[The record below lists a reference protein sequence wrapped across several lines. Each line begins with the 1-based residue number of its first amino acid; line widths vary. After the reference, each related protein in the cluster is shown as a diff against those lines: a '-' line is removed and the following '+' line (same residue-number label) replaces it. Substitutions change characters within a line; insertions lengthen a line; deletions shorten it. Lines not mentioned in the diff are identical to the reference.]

1 MKTKPTFLITLFS
14 LIFGSVFAQSE
25 WETYTSADFISSL
38 AESNEYI
45 YASTPGGFVKINKS
59 DNTVKI
65 MTKKDEPLFVSNS
78 ISDLNLDSEGNLWG
92 VNGTGDLLKY
102 DGETWTQV
110 NLDFPDVYFKGINGL
125 TIDKQDNKWFGAGM
139 YICKFDGEKITY
151 KQVLTPLASYPFFP
165 KKYFF
170 DDSNNVW
177 FHNWG
182 DGTIYVLENGNMNLL
197 KGAIST
203 FYCSQDS
210 NGDLWILKNNKIK
223 KFSPTENISVLKYFD
238 RNDPNSSYPEEV
250 SNAIVYTDSII
261 PPNGEVINFFDIDIN
276 DNQIYVGL
284 ENDKIAIYK
293 NNNWNYIASQDT
305 NTTKG
310 NIQKMFFTS
319 DNSMWASI
327 LDYNYDGL
335 SRLKIAKYKD
345 NQWTNMNKQLS
356 NSGLH
361 CNYIAYMACDENNR
375 KWVVSWTT
383 EKYLTFFD
391 GNVWTDIDSSSVNAL
406 NSMFN
411 IKYNTDSLKIW
422 HDQSIVISYEP
433 LRKYFAVFDNRKE
446 QSSRT
451 KVDASGNLWLG
462 TTKGLFKFNGNNWET
477 IIADNNIQ
485 GLCFDKNGVIYANNL
500 PFDKKGV
507 IFRIENSVVDTFFI
521 GDTTNYWASSIV
533 TDKNNDVWFGTLSR
547 INIGLE
553 YGEGLWHYNSQTQT
567 FSNYNINNSQIP
579 CNSVAYVTSDSDN
592 NIGIGTYYYGLV
604 MLENENWTI
613 YNSQNSLLSGNNV
626 ERLLFDKEG
635 DFWISCQNAGIN
647 VIPYSLLSITEN
659 TRKTSDNNVNIYPN
673 PSSNKQITVE
683 FDIHKK
689 EKVSFNIYDIE
700 GKVAVSISEK
710 KYETGKHFKEIS
722 LPQNARSGTYFLII
736 KIGQEVVEKKIILI

>member
-1 MKTKPTFLITLFS
+1 M
-14 LIFGSVFAQSE
+14 FAQSE
-25 WETYTSADFISSL
+25 WEIYTSADFIWSL

-45 YASTPGGFVKINKS
+45 YASTSGGFVEINKS

-65 MTKKDEPLFVSNS
+65 MTKKDFPLFASNS
-78 ISDLNLDSEGNLWG
+78 ISGLNLDSEGNLWG
-92 VNGTGDLLKY
+92 ANGFGDLLKY

-125 TIDKQDNKWFGAGM
+125 TIDNQDNKWFGAGE
-139 YICKFDGEKITY
+139 YICKFDGNEVTY
-151 KQVLTPLASYPFFP
+151 KQILTPFEPYAIFP
-165 KKYFF
+165 QKIFF

-177 FHNWG
+177 FHNWTNG
-182 DGTIYVLENGNMNLL
+182 YIYVLEKGNMNLL

-203 FYCSQDS
+203 FCCSQDS

-223 KFSPTENISVLKYFD
+223 KFSPTENISVLKHFD
-238 RNDPNSSYPEEV
+238 PTDPNNSHPEEV
-250 SNAIVYTDSII
+250 SNDIVYTDSII
-261 PPNGEVINFFDIDIN
+261 PPNGQVINFFDIDIN
-276 DNQIYVGL
+276 NNQIYVGF

-293 NNNWNYIASQDT
+293 NNSWNYIASQAS

-327 LDYNYDGL
+327 LDYNNDGL

-345 NQWTNMNKQLS
+345 NQWTNMNNQLS

-361 CNYIAYMACDENNR
+361 NNYIGYMACDENNR

-391 GNVWTDIDSSSVNAL
+391 GNVWTDIDSSSVNTL

-411 IKYNTDSLKIW
+411 IKYNADSLKIW
-422 HDQSIVISYEP
+422 YDQSIVISYEP
-433 LRKYFAVFDNRKE
+433 LTKYFAVFDNRKE
-446 QSSRT
+446 QSSRI

-462 TTKGLFKFNGNNWET
+462 TTKGLFKFDGNNWET
-477 IIADNNIQ
+477 IIADNNIR
-485 GLCFDKNGVIYANNL
+485 GLCFDKKGVIYANNL

-507 IFRIENSVVDTFFI
+507 IFKVENSVVDTFFI

-547 INIGLE
+547 MGVGFE

-567 FSNYNINNSQIP
+567 FNNYNINNSPIP
-579 CNSVAYVTSDSDN
+579 CNSVVYVTTDAYN
-592 NIGIGTYYYGLV
+592 NIRLGTYYYGLV
-604 MLENENWTI
+604 MLKNENWTI

-635 DFWISCQNAGIN
+635 DLWISCQNVGIN
-647 VIPYSLLSITEN
+647 VIPHSLISITEK
-659 TRKTSDNNVNIYPN
+659 TRKTSSNEVNIYPN
-673 PSSNKQITVE
+673 PSSDKQITVE
-683 FDIHKK
+683 FDIQKK
-689 EKVSFNIYDIE
+689 EKVSFEIYDVA
-700 GKVAVSISEK
+700 GKVIVSIPEK
-710 KYETGKHFKEIS
+710 NYETGKLFKEIK
-722 LPQNARSGTYFLII
+722 LPQNTKNGTYFLLV
-736 KIGQEVVEKKIILI
+736 KIGQEVVARKIILN